1 MDLPP
6 QQFETVCFCVFF
18 PKFFYKNCKVLR
30 QAFEKKIKRNQST
43 MRVCGSCRFGR
54 FSTSYGFKQAN
65 EMLKDVKPAAAL
77 VLVFSESKFG
87 GSHGIVAQIQDVAA
101 SKPRAM
107 AAAYCEVCRCCTWLC
122 SAESDINVACLE
134 FLHLSRTADQIEE
147 PIALMHG

>member
-1 MDLPP
+1 
-6 QQFETVCFCVFF
+6 VFLR
-18 PKFFYKNCKVLR
+18 FFFQKNYKNCKVLR
-30 QAFEKKIKRNQST
+30 QVSEKKIKRDQRT
-43 MRVCGSCRFGR
+43 MRVCGSCRFGC
-54 FSTSYGFKQAN
+54 FSTSCGLKQAN

-77 VLVFSESKFG
+77 VLVFSEPNFG
-87 GSHGIVAQIQDVAA
+87 GPHGIVAQIQDLAA

-147 PIALMHG
+147 AIALMHG